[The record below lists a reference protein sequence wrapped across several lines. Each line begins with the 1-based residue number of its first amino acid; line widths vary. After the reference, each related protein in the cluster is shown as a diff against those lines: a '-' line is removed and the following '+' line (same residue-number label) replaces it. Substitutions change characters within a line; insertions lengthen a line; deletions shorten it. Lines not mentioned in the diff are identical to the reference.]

1 MKTDIIIRKA
11 VADDLEV
18 IGQLW
23 QEFMDFHRGL
33 WSQTFKIRLTII
45 SNDAIKR
52 IEGRLDKE
60 SQLREKIE
68 FLKGRIVP
76 EF

>member
-1 MKTDIIIRKA
+1 VEKVKGNEGRQ
-11 VADDLEV
+11 VAIYLAKILSGGKGKE
-18 IGQLW
+18 IGQY
-23 QEFMDFHRGL
+23 FGIKGPAVSD
-33 WSQTFKIRLTII
+33 TI
-45 SNDAIKR
+45 KG

-60 SQLREKIE
+60 SQLRERIE